1 MIGYTEFAQKVKAQY
16 PQYKDIDDRE
26 LAEKMI
32 AKYPQ
37 YSDKVTFETKKGIDL
52 TPSGLYKQAI
62 SYPAG
67 AIRALAKGEDFNTAR
82 EKALQTYK
90 DFKPAGGLMDVAFDT
105 AIYSRL
111 PVSKLATADKLSK
124 LGRFS
129 KLGADVANNT
139 ITGLGQGAVAG
150 GLEGLKDDASL
161 EGFAK
166 GAGVGGATGASVGA
180 SVPLA
185 IAGGTK
191 AVKLLPMAGGK
202 IAQTLGRVKPE
213 TLEQAVKPNSKALDL
228 DEKTAQNLLM
238 DTTERVQRDYQ
249 NLMDNAGREVQY
261 AAMRLPENR
270 GVWTSSLQDSLDD
283 IYNGSQV
290 SNNPNLNPAMQGNS
304 DIYKKVNKWIN
315 SGEVPEKLTA
325 SEMYDVMSNIKR
337 NIPID
342 WDKPNAT
349 YRNALK
355 QQIYGDYARRLGNLS
370 PELRNAN
377 ANYAELAKFENNE
390 GVRRIL
396 NPPKIGDIDSA
407 STALRNYNSTVTKGN
422 TNRNIQDLEKLFVEN
437 GKQPFLNDIDD
448 VNAAMDLLN
457 IRGTGDSWLAN
468 AITQSTRPALK
479 AVRGYNRFADKYGLD
494 AIYEAIGREAP
505 RYYVAPS
512 AMVGQE
518 IFK

>member
-1 MIGYTEFAQKVKAQY
+1 MDYSKLSDEELMALYNNDYSKLSDETLKALY
-16 PQYKDIDDRE
+16 DNNPQ
-26 LAEKMI
+26 
-32 AKYPQ
+32 P
-37 YSDKVTFETKKGIDL
+37 KKGIDL
-52 TPSGLYKQAI
+52 TPSGLYKKAI
-62 SYPAG
+62 SYPAA
-67 AIRALAKGEDFNTAR
+67 AIRSAVKGEDFKTAR
-82 EKALQTYK
+82 EKTLKAYDK
-90 DFKPAGGLMDVAFDT
+90 FKPAGGLMDMAFDT
-105 AIYSRL
+105 AVYSRL
-111 PVSKLATADKLSK
+111 PMANVAK
-124 LGRFS
+124 GGG
-129 KLGADVANNT
+129 LGASVVNNAL
-139 ITGLGQGAVAG
+139 TGAEQGAVAG

-166 GAGVGGATGASVGA
+166 GAVIGGATGAGVGA
-180 SVPLA
+180 GVPATVKLV
-185 IAGGTK
+185 TN
-191 AVKLLPMAGGK
+191 AVKLVPMAGGK

-213 TLEQAVKPNSKALDL
+213 TLEQAVKPNSKALEL
-228 DEKTAQNLLM
+228 NEKSAQNLLM
-238 DTTERVQRDYQ
+238 DTTERVQKDYQ
-249 NLMDNAGREVQY
+249 KMIDKAGQEVQY

-290 SNNPNLNPAMQGNS
+290 SNNANLNPAMQGNS

-315 SGEVPEKLTA
+315 SGEIPERLTA

-342 WDKPNAT
+342 WEKPNAGI
-349 YRNALK
+349 RNALK
-355 QQIYGDYARRLGNLS
+355 QQIYGEYARKLGNLS
-370 PELRNAN
+370 PELRKAN

-422 TNRNIQDLEKLFVEN
+422 TNRNIQDLENLFVRN
-437 GKQPFLNDIDD
+437 GKKPFLNDIDD

-468 AITQSTRPALK
+468 VITQGTRPALK

-505 RYYVAPS
+505 RYYFAPS
-512 AMVGQE
+512 AIGGYEM
-518 IFK
+518 FK